1 MKKEHRKKLLN
12 SDRKYKVYTF
22 FLLLSIILSALP
34 FFKTK
39 ILSLPFAAPIY
50 WSLIICI
57 IYFCI
62 PAINM
67 PNKNFING
75 SLLGYAVSGAIIF
88 VALEFLSAVFMKK
101 LEASPY
107 DISAIGTLLNILNI
121 FPQLTARE
129 MIRLYSFATAYKTM
143 KYRRIAIVITTL
155 IMILT
160 DINFTKLQTIQQD
173 RDLFIYLIKN
183 VAPIITKNTL
193 MSAFVF
199 YGGILPSIVYIGIIE
214 LFQKCFPV
222 LPELPWIVEGAIG
235 IAFPSMYMTYIMD
248 HSSNQGKTVVSGKEN
263 ILYLIS
269 LFSATMFSWFCV
281 GVFPIYP
288 SVILTGS
295 MEPLIYPGD
304 VVLIEKMKEEKDIYN
319 LSKGDIINFKREDI
333 TITHRIKEVI
343 TDEAGNRSFETKGD
357 NNKAPD
363 EIIVQ
368 PNDVKGIIVKVVPK
382 AGLPV
387 LILKEQDE
395 VPEGVIDNK

>member
-50 WSLIICI
+50 WGLIICI

-107 DISAIGTLLNILNI
+107 DISIIGILLNIINI
-121 FPQLTARE
+121 FPQLAARE
-129 MIRLYSFATAYKTM
+129 MIRAYAFATAYKTM
-143 KYRRIAIVITTL
+143 KYRRIMIVITTL

-160 DINFTKLQTIQQD
+160 DMNFAKLNTISQD
-173 RDLFIYLIKN
+173 RDLFIYVIKN
-183 VAPIITKNTL
+183 VAPIITKNAL
-193 MSAFVF
+193 MSAFIF
-199 YGGILPSIVYIGIIE
+199 YGGVLPSIVYIGIIE

-222 LPELPWIVEGAIG
+222 LPELPWIAEGAIG

-248 HSSNQGKTVVSGKEN
+248 RSTNQGKTVVSQK
-263 ILYLIS
+263 LIS
-269 LFSATMFSWFCV
+269 LFLATMFSWFCV
-281 GVFPIYP
+281 GVFPVYP
-288 SVILTGS
+288 SIILTGS